1 LFDSAELSKFTADE
15 RAKYQLEMTTER
27 DIHNQ
32 IVYARDKG
40 LEEGLEQGR
49 AEGRE
54 EGRAEGARE
63 QAVESARYFLRL
75 GLTNEDVAK
84 GTGLTVE
91 EVEALR
97 KGD

>member
-1 LFDSAELSKFTADE
+1 
-15 RAKYQLEMTTER
+15 MTTER

-49 AEGRE
+49 AEG
-54 EGRAEGARE
+54 ARE

-75 GLTNEDVAK
+75 GLTNEDVSK